1 MAKLDASAVATL
13 LVEIGQR
20 PVWISSALSNALTVE
35 SCSRAALPS
44 AKDFFAHAA
53 VSVAMAAKAFEAVA
67 CVVRT
72 RSTLIRLNFC
82 IVSNCSTMVSLLRR
96 FLEAASLDR
105 RTFGPGEPLML
116 HRTIN
121 VKRKIIRVRYGALHQ
136 MFQPVTLAR

>member
-1 MAKLDASAVATL
+1 
-13 LVEIGQR
+13 
-20 PVWISSALSNALTVE
+20 
-35 SCSRAALPS
+35 
-44 AKDFFAHAA
+44 
-53 VSVAMAAKAFEAVA
+53 MAAKALEAVA

-116 HRTIN
+116 HCTIN
-121 VKRKIIRVRYGALHQ
+121 VKDQNCGVRYGALGQ
-136 MFQPVTLAR
+136 MFQPVTLARSAPGCSARAKSCCSLLRCSIECGG